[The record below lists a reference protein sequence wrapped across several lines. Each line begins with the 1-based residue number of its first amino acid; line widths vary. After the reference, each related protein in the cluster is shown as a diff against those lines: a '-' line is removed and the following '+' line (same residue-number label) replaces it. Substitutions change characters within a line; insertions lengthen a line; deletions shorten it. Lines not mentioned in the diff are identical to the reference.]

1 MNQNKFSI
9 RPKHIFITTIGTL
22 ILALVIF
29 NIGTFTS
36 TCNKINTSVFSD
48 FGTFYGG
55 ILGTIVACF
64 GLYFIF
70 RTFDVQEKQ
79 FDIVKKDADFNIVN
93 RLYDNLVQEINSIQ
107 FRKKENQ
114 IDVGQVFNGIDA
126 LYNFDGSHW
135 NNPNSV
141 LNHLQSIFIAFE
153 HILLLA
159 DKKIRYKYDDQKD
172 IILTRIYFL

>member
-55 ILGTIVACF
+55 ILGTIVAFF

-70 RTFDVQEKQ
+70 RTFDIQEKQ
-79 FDIVKKDADFNIVN
+79 FDIVKKDAYFNIVN
-93 RLYDNLVQEINSIQ
+93 RLYDKLIQEINSIQ
-107 FRKKENQ
+107 FRKRKDANDE
-114 IDVGQVFNGIDA
+114 GQVFNGIDA
-126 LYNFDGSHW
+126 LFNFESS
-135 NNPNSV
+135 NPNAV
-141 LNHLQSIFIAFE
+141 L
-153 HILLLA
+153 
-159 DKKIRYKYDDQKD
+159 
-172 IILTRIYFL
+172 